1 MTPLDRII
9 NELQRGKGVED
20 AKRGLQRGQ
29 AFNISTVHHFV
40 PPLKP
45 KHQAQQALV

>member
-1 MTPLDRII
+1 MGVMTHHWLYKQLFSFLFI
-9 NELQRGKGVED
+9 GVED

-40 PPLKP
+40 PPLIP
-45 KHQAQQALV
+45 